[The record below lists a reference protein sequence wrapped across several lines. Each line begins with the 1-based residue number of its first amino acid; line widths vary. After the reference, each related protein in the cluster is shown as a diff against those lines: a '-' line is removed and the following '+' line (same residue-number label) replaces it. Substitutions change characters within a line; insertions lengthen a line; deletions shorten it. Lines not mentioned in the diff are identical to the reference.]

1 MKDEITCVTIIS
13 QQTLLNALQR
23 KQSTPTRLEG
33 EKHAVITKQIFPAEP
48 QSAEFRAEIRLD
60 REGGEKKKKNTKL
73 AQLCELTDSEEIFFK
88 SSGPG
93 FPTSSMINFN

>member
-60 REGGEKKKKNTKL
+60 REGGEKKKNTKL

>member
-60 REGGEKKKKNTKL
+60 REGGEKKKKTQNLHSFVNSQTLKR
-73 AQLCELTDSEEIFFK
+73 F
-88 SSGPG
+88 SSRALDLV
-93 FPTSSMINFN
+93 FRRAA